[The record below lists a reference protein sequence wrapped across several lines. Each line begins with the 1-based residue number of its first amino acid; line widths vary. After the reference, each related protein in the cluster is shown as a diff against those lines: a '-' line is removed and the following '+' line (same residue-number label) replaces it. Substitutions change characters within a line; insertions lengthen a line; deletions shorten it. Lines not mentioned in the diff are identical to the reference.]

1 MKKYIDSYYAHR
13 EVLNKSYK
21 TTKPKFVDIKIPFV
35 EKTSEI
41 DKIKDQLNRS
51 KANKDKKK
59 ISELF
64 RIDSY
69 MYTNLGTDSTKTE
82 RDAVKRKSKYI
93 YRAIAKIDPKIGK
106 EMLYFMDS

>member
-1 MKKYIDSYYAHR
+1 MEYNYED
-13 EVLNKSYK
+13 V
-21 TTKPKFVDIKIPFV
+21 
-35 EKTSEI
+35 
-41 DKIKDQLNRS
+41 DKIVEFKS
-51 KANKDKKK
+51 WKDKKK

-82 RDAVKRKSKYI
+82 RDAVKKKSKYI

>member
-1 MKKYIDSYYAHR
+1 MEYKYED
-13 EVLNKSYK
+13 V
-21 TTKPKFVDIKIPFV
+21 
-35 EKTSEI
+35 
-41 DKIKDQLNRS
+41 DKIVEFKSWKDE
-51 KANKDKKK
+51 KK

-69 MYTNLGTDSTKTE
+69 MYTNLGTDSTKSE

-93 YRAIAKIDPKIGK
+93 YRAIGKIDPQIGK

>member
-1 MKKYIDSYYAHR
+1 MEYNYED
-13 EVLNKSYK
+13 V
-21 TTKPKFVDIKIPFV
+21 
-35 EKTSEI
+35 
-41 DKIKDQLNRS
+41 DKIVEFKS
-51 KANKDKKK
+51 WKDKKK

-69 MYTNLGTDSTKTE
+69 MYANLGTDSTKTE

-93 YRAIAKIDPKIGK
+93 YRAIAKIDSKIGK